1 LLAGTV
7 AQFGHDDQ
15 MTFDIQPPQRM
26 LKTNHDLTTLSDAMP
41 SMPCQK
47 LGEKE
52 FGAYKTTSIGEF
64 VLFYPYP
71 WFVLWTN
78 LVANKCGCLDGGR
91 MFILR

>member
-41 SMPCQK
+41 K
-47 LGEKE
+47 VGERKNL
-52 FGAYKTTSIGEF
+52 ALIKPAPTSIGEF
-64 VLFYPYP
+64 VP
-71 WFVLWTN
+71 
-78 LVANKCGCLDGGR
+78 
-91 MFILR
+91 FILIPAGSFYGPIL

>member
-41 SMPCQK
+41 K
-47 LGEKE
+47 VGGEKE
-52 FGAYKTTSIGEF
+52 FGAYKTSAHF
-64 VLFYPYP
+64 
-71 WFVLWTN
+71 N
-78 LVANKCGCLDGGR
+78 R
-91 MFILR
+91 